1 MATMVSGAGRK
12 FAGRCP
18 WAIISGVRRHLS
30 RRELVDH
37 LFPDF
42 RMLIKVLADELIKSQ
57 TSGFGGRI
65 VATETMDLHE
75 LSNDLKVVS
84 MKRCC
89 TERKRPSRDEI
100 G

>member
-1 MATMVSGAGRK
+1 
-12 FAGRCP
+12 
-18 WAIISGVRRHLS
+18 
-30 RRELVDH
+30 
-37 LFPDF
+37 
-42 RMLIKVLADELIKSQ
+42 
-57 TSGFGGRI
+57 
-65 VATETMDLHE
+65 MDLHE